1 MVNGSPGLM
10 RGILSRGVFTNED
23 YGNDTSRC
31 HKINRYV
38 LLCPRKKDLSI
49 PSSKK

>member
-23 YGNDTSRC
+23 YGNDTSRRHNIDRC
-31 HKINRYV
+31 V